1 LGKLKK
7 IDLKLNSNATLK
19 TIENLVKASYN
30 PVGTSTGDIKGD
42 IDADLTEIYSR
53 KTPHPVKQPDGSIK
67 DISVKINTLN
77 LWIDENNEV
86 TGYSYQED

>member
-1 LGKLKK
+1 MGKLKK

-19 TIENLVKASYN
+19 TIKNLVKASYK
-30 PVGTSTGDIKGD
+30 PVGTSKGNIKGD
-42 IDADLTEIYSR
+42 IDADLIEIYLR
-53 KTPHPVKQPDGSIK
+53 KNPHPVKQPDGSIK
-67 DISVKINTLN
+67 NVSVKINTLN